1 VARSALDSFGS
12 IKNREREN
20 SGKQRKTG
28 DRQNLKLDT
37 THPLPIE

>member
-28 DRQNLKLDT
+28 KQGTGR
-37 THPLPIE
+37 I